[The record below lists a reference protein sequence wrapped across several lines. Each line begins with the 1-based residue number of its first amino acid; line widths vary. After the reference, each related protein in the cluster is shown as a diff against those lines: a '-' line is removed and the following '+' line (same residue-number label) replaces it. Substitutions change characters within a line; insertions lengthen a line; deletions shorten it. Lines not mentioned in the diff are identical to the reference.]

1 MFICLNHLNHLKV
14 LKAKNK
20 DLVIPIIKMVILGMI
35 EINGVLMDVTDIM
48 DNLKDVVDNI
58 NKVNNNCGWDKDL
71 IKMV

>member
-1 MFICLNHLNHLKV
+1 
-14 LKAKNK
+14 
-20 DLVIPIIKMVILGMI
+20 MVILGMI